1 MQKYIAA
8 LKAAFP
14 LTLPICAAY
23 LFLGFSFG
31 IYFCSKGFSMWYPM
45 LTALT
50 VFAGSLEFFI
60 ANVMI
65 GAFDP
70 VFMFVMAVIINARHL
85 FYGISMLEP
94 YKNMGLTKFY
104 LIFGLTDET
113 YAINISVEPPEH
125 VDKKAYYFFVTFL
138 NHCYWFTGTTI
149 GAFVGSN
156 IDFNSKGL
164 DFSLTALFITIVVNQ
179 WLNMDNHIPALIG
192 LIVPTICLVVL
203 GTKSFIPPAMLLI
216 LVIFIMMYR
225 KEQAYQ
231 GGKKK

>member
-1 MQKYIAA
+1 MQKYFAA
-8 LKAAFP
+8 FKAAFP

-45 LTALT
+45 LTAMT

-60 ANVMI
+60 ANVMV

-94 YKNMGLTKFY
+94 YKNMGLTKLY

-113 YAINISVEPPEH
+113 YAINVSINPPEH

-138 NHCYWFTGTTI
+138 NHCYWLTGTTL

-156 IDFNSKGL
+156 IEFNSKGL

-179 WLNMDNHIPALIG
+179 WQSMNNHIPALIG
-192 LIVPTICLVVL
+192 LAIPTICLMVL
-203 GTKSFIPPAMLLI
+203 GAKNFIPPAMLLI
-216 LVIFIMMYR
+216 LLVFVFMFR
-225 KEQAYQ
+225 KDKESKP
-231 GGKKK
+231 GKV

>member
-1 MQKYIAA
+1 MKKYITA

-60 ANVMI
+60 ANVMV

-94 YKNMGLTKFY
+94 YKNMGLAKLY

-113 YAINISVEPPEH
+113 YAINVSINPPEN
-125 VDKKAYYFFVTFL
+125 VDKKAYYFFVTLL
-138 NHCYWFTGTTI
+138 NHCYWLTGTTV

-156 IDFNSKGL
+156 VEFNSKGL

-179 WLNMDNHIPALIG
+179 WQSMDNHIPALIG
-192 LIVPTICLVVL
+192 LVVPTLCLIAL
-203 GTKSFIPPAMLLI
+203 GAKNFIPPAMLLI

-225 KEQAYQ
+225 KEKSYE
-231 GGKKK
+231 GGKKL

>member
-1 MQKYIAA
+1 MQKYITA

-60 ANVMI
+60 ANVMT
-65 GAFDP
+65 GAFDS

-94 YKNMGLTKFY
+94 YKNMGLAKLY

-113 YAINISVEPPEH
+113 YAINVSINPPEN
-125 VDKKAYYFFVTFL
+125 VDKKAYYFFVTLL
-138 NHCYWFTGTTI
+138 NHCYWLTGTTV
-149 GAFVGSN
+149 GAFIGSN
-156 IDFNSKGL
+156 VEFNSKGL

-179 WLNMDNHIPALIG
+179 WQSMDNHIPALIG
-192 LIVPTICLVVL
+192 LVVPTLCLIAL
-203 GTKSFIPPAMLLI
+203 GAKNFIPPAMLLI

-225 KEQAYQ
+225 KEKSYE
-231 GGKKK
+231 GGKKL

>member
-1 MQKYIAA
+1 
-8 LKAAFP
+8 
-14 LTLPICAAY
+14 
-23 LFLGFSFG
+23 
-31 IYFCSKGFSMWYPM
+31 MWYPM
-45 LTALT
+45 LTAMT

-60 ANVMI
+60 ANVMV

-94 YKNMGLTKFY
+94 YKNMGLTKLY

-113 YAINISVEPPEH
+113 YAINVSINPPEH

-138 NHCYWFTGTTI
+138 NHCYWLTGTTL

-156 IDFNSKGL
+156 IEFNSKGL

-179 WLNMDNHIPALIG
+179 WQSMDNHIPALIG
-192 LIVPTICLVVL
+192 LAIPTICLMVL
-203 GTKSFIPPAMLLI
+203 GAKNFIPPAMLLI
-216 LVIFIMMYR
+216 LLIFVFMFR
-225 KEQAYQ
+225 KDKESKQ
-231 GGKKK
+231 GKVRP

>member
-1 MQKYIAA
+1 MQKYITA

-31 IYFCSKGFSMWYPM
+31 IYFCSKGFSIWYPM

-60 ANVMI
+60 ANVMV

-94 YKNMGLTKFY
+94 YKNMGLAKLY

-113 YAINISVEPPEH
+113 YAINVSINPPEN
-125 VDKKAYYFFVTFL
+125 VDKKAYYFFVTLL
-138 NHCYWFTGTTI
+138 NHCYWLTGTTV

-156 IDFNSKGL
+156 VEFKSKGL

-179 WLNMDNHIPALIG
+179 WQSMDNHIPALIG
-192 LIVPTICLVVL
+192 LVVPTLCLVAL
-203 GTKSFIPPAMLLI
+203 GAKNFIPPAMVLI

-225 KEQAYQ
+225 KEKSYE
-231 GGKKK
+231 GGKKL

>member
-1 MQKYIAA
+1 MQKYITA

-60 ANVMI
+60 ANVMT

-94 YKNMGLTKFY
+94 YKNMGLAKLY

-113 YAINISVEPPEH
+113 YAINVSINPPEN
-125 VDKKAYYFFVTFL
+125 VDKKAYYLFVTLL
-138 NHCYWFTGTTI
+138 NHCYWLTGTTV
-149 GAFVGSN
+149 GAFIGSN
-156 IDFNSKGL
+156 VEFNSKGL

-179 WLNMDNHIPALIG
+179 WQSMDNHIPALIG
-192 LIVPTICLVVL
+192 LVVPTLCLVAL
-203 GTKSFIPPAMLLI
+203 GAKNFIPPAMLLI

-225 KEQAYQ
+225 KEKSYE
-231 GGKKK
+231 GGKKQ